1 MGEILRRG
9 GHVVAVYRG
18 YGPSRWAVDDG
29 AVAFELDG
37 EGTECGVV
45 QFVRPVWL
53 HLVSPWV
60 RLRRGR
66 VAGVCK
72 SAAFAGGGAGEDVFG
87 EALGGGGGGA
97 GVHDGDVG
105 GRGGVCGGVEGLEGG
120 KLGED
125 ACEEA
130 DGFLGVA
137 HWRGVGGWRSY
148 EVELGDGENAWLC
161 GVVTLDEELVHYA
174 LDAVVPGEIGLC

>member
-1 MGEILRRG
+1 M
-9 GHVVAVYRG
+9 AVYRG
-18 YGPSRWAVDDG
+18 YRPGRRAVDDG

-45 QFVRPVWL
+45 QLVCPVWL
-53 HLVSPWV
+53 HLMRPWV
-60 RLRRGR
+60 CLRRGR
-66 VAGVCK
+66 VAGVCQG
-72 SAAFAGGGAGEDVFG
+72 AAFAGGGAGEDVFG

-105 GRGGVCGGVEGLEGG
+105 GCGGVCGGVERLEGG
-120 KLGED
+120 ELGEN

-130 DGFLGVA
+130 DGFLGIA
-137 HWRGVGGWRSY
+137 HWRRVGRWRGY

-161 GVVTLDEELVHYA
+161 GVVTLNEELVHNA
-174 LDAVVPGEIGLC
+174 LDAVVSGEVGLCQTVKWQ